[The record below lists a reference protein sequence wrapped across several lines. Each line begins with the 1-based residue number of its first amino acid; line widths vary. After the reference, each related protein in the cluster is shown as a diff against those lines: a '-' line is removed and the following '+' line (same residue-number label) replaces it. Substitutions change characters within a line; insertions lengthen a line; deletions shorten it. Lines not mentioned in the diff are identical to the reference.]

1 MCGLRS
7 IDVEGI
13 ATLTGLRECTLR
25 KWRGV
30 CWMCVQCRFNHPTP
44 PPLRQHTAC
53 SRCVYADTATGFAG
67 DGILYA
73 RAQAAR
79 SS

>member
-30 CWMCVQCRFNHPTP
+30 CWMCVQCRFNHPTA
-44 PPLRQHTAC
+44 R